1 MEHGKFRLFRRQHR
15 GGLTQTVRVDEDLL
29 PGNGLKPR
37 QPRLLRHGRSGR
49 DFPGLLFAAARP
61 LPCGGGAG
69 LNGGNGFA
77 AQKAFHAFGGLVQ
90 LVVLQKRDAFV
101 HFLPRA
107 VGKVR
112 LNGRVT
118 ADGAQVAAQKSRF
131 PARSQLFA
139 QLALDLV
146 RMGQYLVQTAVLGDQ
161 F

>member
-1 MEHGKFRLFRRQHR
+1 MEHGKFRLFRRQR
-15 GGLTQTVRVDEDLL
+15 CGGLTQTVRVGEDLL

-37 QPRLLRHGRSGR
+37 QTRLLRHGRSGR

-77 AQKAFHAFGGLVQ
+77 AQKALHTFGGLVQ
-90 LVVLQKRDAFV
+90 LVLLQQGNPLA
-101 HFLPRA
+101 HLLPGA
-107 VGKVR
+107 AGKVR
-112 LNGRVT
+112 LNGRVA
-118 ADGAQVAAQKSRF
+118 ADGAQVTAQKGRL
-131 PARSQLFA
+131 PARPQLFA

-161 F
+161 L